1 MSEFRTFISK
11 NSHIAESDSKIFFSG
26 SIPDKKLNNA
36 ISSYGFQSKTK
47 DVILLI
53 DDTVFGSAKDG
64 LLITDHHICAKEAF
78 ESPWQ
83 ISLDTISSVKMDGG
97 RLIINNKP
105 VYKFNLAENKSLSLI
120 FSGLDVI
127 IKSTFAN
134 DTNRAEYLSSP
145 DKNLTNSFNSF
156 AKNSFFYDK
165 WNLFVPNLSRS
176 MDENLLNFAQDLFIL
191 HDKFFADFYASIE
204 DKSSFTLIAND
215 NISVALFSY
224 YSVTAKTMLFDHVD
238 EDTLN
243 TVLSAIIQ
251 PVLISAANEAKNQK
265 PSNIAEAANPNSIIK
280 NTEKFRYFREC
291 LDHYGGIGSYSK
303 DPEWIYRC
311 FGSRIHQTSINNW
324 NSLSESD
331 KNSTST
337 DFIREFSEGYAKN
350 STSEIESNLI
360 NLLENMQNRH

>member
-11 NSHIAESDSKIFFSG
+11 NSYIAESDSKIFFSG
-26 SIPDKKLNNA
+26 SIPDKKLTNA
-36 ISSYGFQSKTK
+36 INSYGFQSKTK

-64 LLITDHHICAKEAF
+64 LMITDHHICAKEAF

-83 ISLDTISSVKMDGG
+83 ISLDTISSIKMDGG
-97 RLIINNKP
+97 RLVINNKP
-105 VYKFNLAENKSLSLI
+105 VYKFNLADNKLLILI
-120 FSGLDVI
+120 FSGLDTI
-127 IKSTFAN
+127 IKSTP
-134 DTNRAEYLSSP
+134 TNNTNQATQLSSP
-145 DKNLTNSFNSF
+145 NNIPTDSLNLF
-156 AKNSFFYDK
+156 AKKSFFYGK
-165 WNLFVPNLSRS
+165 WDLFVPNLSRS
-176 MDENLLNFAQDLFIL
+176 MDENLLKFTRDIFRL
-191 HDKFFADFYASIE
+191 HDKFFVDFYASIE
-204 DKSSFTLIAND
+204 NKNGFNLIAND

-224 YSVTAKTMLFDHVD
+224 YSVAAKNMLFDHVN

-243 TVLSAIIQ
+243 TVLAAIVQ
-251 PVLISAANEAKNQK
+251 PVYISAANEAKNQR

-280 NTEKFRYFREC
+280 NTEKFRFFKEC

-324 NSLSESD
+324 DLLSESD

-337 DFIREFSEGYAKN
+337 DFIREFSEGYAKY
-350 STSEIESNLI
+350 STSEIELNLI
-360 NLLENMQNRH
+360 DLLEKM